1 MGNLQA
7 KTTIQ
12 IDPELLYQAKLK
24 ALQEKVTLKEI
35 IEKSIASYIQNPTHI
50 SKKRVKIGG
59 YNLGGIKTTLTR
71 NELYDHL

>member
-1 MGNLQA
+1 MGTLQA

-35 IEKSIASYIQNPTHI
+35 VEKSIASYIQNRHKP
-50 SKKRVKIGG
+50 SKKVAKIGG

-71 NELYDHL
+71 DQMYDYL

>member
-1 MGNLQA
+1 MGALQT

-35 IEKSIASYIQNPTHI
+35 VEKSIANYIQNRPKS
-50 SKKRVKIGG
+50 SKKGVKIGG

-71 NELYDHL
+71 EEIYDHL